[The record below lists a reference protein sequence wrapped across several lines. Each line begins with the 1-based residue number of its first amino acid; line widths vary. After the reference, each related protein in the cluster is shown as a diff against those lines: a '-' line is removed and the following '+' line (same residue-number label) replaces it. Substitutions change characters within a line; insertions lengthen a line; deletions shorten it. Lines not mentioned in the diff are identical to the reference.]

1 MIKKIY
7 SSMDIYKFS
16 ATIKLYIKF
25 MIISIIN
32 FCSKI
37 KIRRTKTD
45 IDNKVISTTI
55 DINELNKKIEE
66 IKSKYDEKELMIR
79 NYEHQIK
86 LLDAYNKRYDYKIK
100 MMEVKTKIIN
110 DCLSIIKDVMKDIK
124 TVEN

>member
-1 MIKKIY
+1 
-7 SSMDIYKFS
+7 MDIYKCY
-16 ATIKLYIKF
+16 AIIKLYIKF
-25 MIISIIN
+25 MIILIIN
-32 FCSKI
+32 ICSKI

-45 IDNKVISTTI
+45 FDNKVISTTI
-55 DINELNKKIEE
+55 DINEINKKIEE
-66 IKSKYDEKELMIR
+66 IKFKYDEKEIIIR

-100 MMEVKTKIIN
+100 MMEVKMKIFN

>member
-1 MIKKIY
+1 
-7 SSMDIYKFS
+7 MDIYKCC
-16 ATIKLYIKF
+16 ATIKSYIMF

-32 FCSKI
+32 ICSKI

-55 DINELNKKIEE
+55 DINEINRKIEE
-66 IKSKYDEKELMIR
+66 IKSKYDEKELIIR

-86 LLDAYNKRYDYKIK
+86 LLDAYNKQYDYKIK
-100 MMEVKTKIIN
+100 MMEVKTKIFN